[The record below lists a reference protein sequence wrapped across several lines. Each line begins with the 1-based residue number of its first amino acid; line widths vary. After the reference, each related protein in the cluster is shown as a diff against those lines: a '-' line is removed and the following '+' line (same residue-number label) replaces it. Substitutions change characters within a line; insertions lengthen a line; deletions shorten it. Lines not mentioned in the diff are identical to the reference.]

1 MSFYSS
7 TILKEHQYL
16 LSCISISKY
25 DSDIN
30 QSSIN
35 EMFSFQSLKEQVT
48 SLTKQKKDQEEAVK
62 NAAPDEKTLKQ
73 LEKKVEGYRK
83 GNF

>member
-1 MSFYSS
+1 
-7 TILKEHQYL
+7 
-16 LSCISISKY
+16 
-25 DSDIN
+25 
-30 QSSIN
+30 
-35 EMFSFQSLKEQVT
+35 MFSFQSLKEQVT

-83 GNF
+83 GNFCQNNAF